1 MSNLEKQLDSEIRE
15 FIKNLDEQTYA
26 DKIITVRNFVKKYMH
41 LSTSSYLMDNYDLK
55 SIIDNAKTKY
65 SNDSFPIHLG
75 KNKIKVHQSD
85 LANLCLI
92 EATIGHL
99 TKHECLKKDV
109 KFDKREDK
117 F

>member
-1 MSNLEKQLDSEIRE
+1 MSDLEKQLDSEIRD
-15 FIKNLDEQTYA
+15 FIKNLEEQTYA

-55 SIIDNAKTKY
+55 KIIDGAKIKFA
-65 SNDSFPIHLG
+65 NDTFPIHLG

-92 EATIGHL
+92 ESTIGHL
-99 TKHECLKKDV
+99 VRNDCLKKEV

>member
-1 MSNLEKQLDSEIRE
+1 MSDLEKQLDSEILD
-15 FIKNLDEQTYA
+15 FIKNLDEQTHA

-55 SIIDNAKTKY
+55 RIVDQAKTKY
-65 SNDSFPIHLG
+65 ANDTFPIHLG
-75 KNKIKVHQSD
+75 KHKIKVAQAD
-85 LANLCLI
+85 LKHLCLI
-92 EATIGHL
+92 EATVAHL
-99 TKHECLKKDV
+99 TKHECLKKKV